1 MGGDISKEEL
11 ENIIWIDQKIENKEN
26 TDYSKELESL
36 KLLKHKF
43 KNVED
48 AFEYIKEIKFKE
60 VKIIISGRLYKEFV
74 KSFKNNINE
83 MYCAP
88 KIIVF
93 TMNKDSFLDYNED
106 FDDEQNK
113 FYTFGGIATKFDE
126 VKMFLQNKKEPE
138 KKNDRYEE
146 PQLTFDY
153 IDSKEKLTLP
163 LFFKALIENIP
174 KINIYNYN
182 LNLYET
188 YKNIDHKAIKLL
200 EKITSRQN
208 IPIEILSKYYVRF
221 YSAETPF
228 YHDMNENLRRNRR
241 EEYLTFIKTLYEG
254 IKLKAL
260 ELYNDNE
267 YLYRGCAISNNE
279 IEHILNYLKDKK
291 EGLPGAIVFAKS
303 FLSFSK
309 DEDEAKGFYSRI
321 KEEYLKNKNLSRVMF
336 RIDKEKNNEYNL
348 STHCDIEK
356 LAFLKQE
363 KEVLFLP
370 FSCFEIKDVKEIKV
384 KEKNG
389 YLIELSYLG
398 KYLKEIEND
407 KNLYL
412 DEKVLPDT
420 EFKKQLFEF
429 GLIKRFET
437 MKTKELKESFVN
449 YSNIVNK
456 NNFIIGQIKI
466 ESNDIDKDIQI
477 INSFE
482 KAKKDTENYPNE
494 MNYQN
499 ESDILD
505 YIEIRIND
513 ELTEPYSHKFQKE
526 GKYEIKYILKGNLTK
541 LNHMF
546 YNCCNLIKLDFS
558 NFTQNNITNMCNM
571 FNGCTKLEE
580 LNISNLK
587 TQNVTDM
594 RGMFYNCYCLSKI
607 DLKKFNTEKV
617 TNMNRMF
624 YNCYKLKEINLSS
637 FDTKYVTDMGYMFNS
652 CNKLKNLNLTRFDTQ
667 KVTDMSYMFN
677 CCSELTS
684 LNLANF
690 KTYNVINMNSMFYNC
705 SRLSSLDLN
714 EFNTRKDTDM
724 KNIFYGCSLLT
735 KDKIK
740 TKDKRILQQF
750 H

>member
-1 MGGDISKEEL
+1 MGGDVSKEEL
-11 ENIIWIDQKIENKEN
+11 ENIIWIDQNIENKEN
-26 TDYSKELESL
+26 KNYSKELESL
-36 KLLKHKF
+36 KLLKHIF

-48 AFEYIKEIKFKE
+48 AIECIKEIKFKE
-60 VKIIISGRLYKEFV
+60 VKIIISGKLYQEFV

-93 TMNKDSFLDYNED
+93 TMSKESFLHFNED
-106 FDDEQNK
+106 FNDENNK
-113 FYTFGGIATKFDE
+113 FYTFGGIATDFE
-126 VKMFLQNKKEPE
+126 EIKMFLQNKKEPE
-138 KKNDRYEE
+138 KTDRYEE

-163 LFFKALIENIP
+163 LFFKALIEKIAKKNI
-174 KINIYNYN
+174 NDYN

-188 YKNIDHKAIKLL
+188 YKNINHEAIKLL
-200 EKITSRQN
+200 EKIISKQN
-208 IPIEILSKYYVRF
+208 IPIEILSKYYARF
-221 YSAETPF
+221 YTADTPF
-228 YHDMNENLRRNRR
+228 YRDINKNLRKNKK
-241 EEYLTFIKTLYEG
+241 EKYLTFIKTLYEG
-254 IKLKAL
+254 IKLKSL
-260 ELYNDNE
+260 KLYNDNE
-267 YLYRGCAISNNE
+267 YLYRGCAISKDE
-279 IEHILNYLKDKK
+279 IKVILNYLKDKK
-291 EGLPGAIVFAKS
+291 EGLPGAIVFARS

-309 DEDEAKGFYSRI
+309 DKEQAKSFYYQYS
-321 KEEYLKNKNLSRVMF
+321 KENLKNNNLSRVMF

-348 STHCDIEK
+348 STHCDIEELSFITK
-356 LAFLKQE
+356 E

-370 FSCFEIKDVKEIKV
+370 FSCFEIKEIKE
-384 KEKNG
+384 KEENG
-389 YLIELSYLG
+389 YHIELSYLG

-412 DEKVLPDT
+412 DEKILPDSD
-420 EFKKQLFEF
+420 FKNQLFEF
-429 GLIKRFET
+429 GLIKEFKT
-437 MKTKELKESFVN
+437 MKTQELKESFVN
-449 YSNIVNK
+449 YTNIVNK
-456 NNFIIGQIKI
+456 NNFITGQIKI

-482 KAKKDTENYPNE
+482 KAKKKNEKYPNE

-513 ELTEPYSHKFQKE
+513 ELTESYSHKFQKE
-526 GKYEIKYILKGNLTK
+526 GKYTIKYIFKEDLTK
-541 LNHMF
+541 INHMF

-558 NFTQNNITNMCNM
+558 KCTLNNITNMCNM

-594 RGMFYNCYCLSKI
+594 KGMFYNCYCLSKI
-607 DLKKFNTEKV
+607 DLTKFNTEKV

-624 YNCYKLKEINLSS
+624 YNCYELKEINLSS
-637 FDTKYVTDMGYMFNS
+637 FNTKYVTDMGYMFNS
-652 CNKLKNLNLTRFDTQ
+652 CNKLQNLNLTSFDTQ

-677 CCSELTS
+677 CCSALTN
-684 LNLANF
+684 LNLTNF
-690 KTYNVINMNSMFYNC
+690 KTDNVINMNSMFYNC
-705 SRLSSLDLN
+705 SRLSSLDLK
-714 EFNTRKDTDM
+714 EFNTMKGTDM
-724 KNIFYGCSLLT
+724 NNIFYGCSLLT

-740 TKDKRILQQF
+740 TKDKRILKQF

>member
-1 MGGDISKEEL
+1 MGGDVSKEEL
-11 ENIIWIDQKIENKEN
+11 ENIIWIDQNIENKEN
-26 TDYSKELESL
+26 KNYSKELGSL
-36 KLLKHKF
+36 KLLKHIF

-48 AFEYIKEIKFKE
+48 AIECIKEIKFKE
-60 VKIIISGRLYKEFV
+60 VKIIISGKLYQEFV

-93 TMNKDSFLDYNED
+93 TMSKESFLHYNED
-106 FDDEQNK
+106 FNDENNK
-113 FYTFGGIATKFDE
+113 FYTFGGIATDFE
-126 VKMFLQNKKEPE
+126 EIKMFLQNKKEPE
-138 KKNDRYEE
+138 KTERYEE

-163 LFFKALIENIP
+163 LFFKALIEKIAKKNI
-174 KINIYNYN
+174 NDYN

-188 YKNIDHKAIKLL
+188 YKNINHEAIKLL
-200 EKITSRQN
+200 EKITSKQN

-221 YSAETPF
+221 YTADTPF
-228 YHDMNENLRRNRR
+228 YRDINKNLRKNKK
-241 EEYLTFIKTLYEG
+241 EKYLTFIKTLYEG
-254 IKLKAL
+254 IKLKSL
-260 ELYNDNE
+260 KLYNDNE
-267 YLYRGCAISNNE
+267 YLYRGCAISKDE
-279 IEHILNYLKDKK
+279 IKVILNYLKDKK
-291 EGLPGAIVFAKS
+291 EGLPGAIVFARS

-309 DEDEAKGFYSRI
+309 DKEQAKSFYYQYS
-321 KEEYLKNKNLSRVMF
+321 KENLKNNNLSRVMF

-348 STHCDIEK
+348 STHCDIEELSFITK
-356 LAFLKQE
+356 E

-370 FSCFEIKDVKEIKV
+370 FSCFEIKEIKK
-384 KEKNG
+384 KEENG
-389 YLIELSYLG
+389 YHIELSYLG

-412 DEKVLPDT
+412 DEKILPNS
-420 EFKKQLFEF
+420 EFKNQLFEF
-429 GLIKRFET
+429 GLIKEFKT
-437 MKTKELKESFVN
+437 MKTQELKESFVN
-449 YSNIVNK
+449 YTNIVNK
-456 NNFIIGQIKI
+456 NNFITGQIKI

-482 KAKKDTENYPNE
+482 KAKKKNEKYPNE

-558 NFTQNNITNMCNM
+558 HFTQNNITNMCNM

-594 RGMFYNCYCLSKI
+594 KGMFYNCYCLSKI
-607 DLKKFNTEKV
+607 DLTKFNTEKV

-624 YNCYKLKEINLSS
+624 YNCYELKEINLSS
-637 FDTKYVTDMGYMFNS
+637 FNTKYVTDMGYMFNS
-652 CNKLKNLNLTRFDTQ
+652 CNKLQNLNLTSFDTQ

-677 CCSELTS
+677 CCSALTN

-690 KTYNVINMNSMFYNC
+690 KTDNVINMNSMFYNC
-705 SRLSSLDLN
+705 SRLSSLDLK
-714 EFNTRKDTDM
+714 EFNTMKGTDM
-724 KNIFYGCSLLT
+724 NNIFYGCSLLT

-740 TKDKRILQQF
+740 TKDKRILKQF